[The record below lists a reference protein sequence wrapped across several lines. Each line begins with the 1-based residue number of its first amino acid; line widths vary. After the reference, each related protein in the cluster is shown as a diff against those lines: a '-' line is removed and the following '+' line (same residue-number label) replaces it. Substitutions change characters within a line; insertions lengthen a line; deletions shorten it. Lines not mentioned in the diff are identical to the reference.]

1 MRTPSQT
8 PPITLYDDIEVGII
22 MQQISL
28 MKIFFSFA
36 KVGALT
42 FGGGYAMLPLLQ
54 REAVE
59 RQGWLADSDIT
70 DYYALSQCSPGLIA
84 VNMAVYIGYPLRGL
98 GGVLA
103 AALGVITPSVVV
115 ILLLASLLQSFAH
128 VALVGHAFAAIRGA
142 VAALV
147 LQAVYKLYKSGV
159 VDKPTL
165 LIFVLALIIGILNIV
180 TPVLVI
186 AAAAAA
192 GIAVQAARKRKTG
205 GGL

>member
-1 MRTPSQT
+1 M
-8 PPITLYDDIEVGII
+8 VG
-22 MQQISL
+22 L
-28 MKIFFSFA
+28 VKIFFSFA

-59 RQGWLADSDIT
+59 RQGWLKDSDIG
-70 DYYALSQCSPGLIA
+70 DYYALAQCSPGLIA

-98 GGVLA
+98 PGAIA
-103 AALGVITPSVVV
+103 AVLGVITPSVLV
-115 ILLLASLLQSFAH
+115 IMLIASLLQNFAQ
-128 VALVGHAFAAIRGA
+128 VALVGRAFAAIRAA

-165 LIFVLALIIGILNIV
+165 VIFVAALAIGLLNIV

-186 AAAAAA
+186 VAAALA
-192 GIAVQAARKRKTG
+192 GIAVQAFRKRKPG

>member
-1 MRTPSQT
+1 MQN
-8 PPITLYDDIEVGII
+8 VGLI
-22 MQQISL
+22 Q
-28 MKIFFSFA
+28 IFFSFA

-59 RQGWLADSDIT
+59 RQGWLKDSDIG

-98 GGVLA
+98 PGALA
-103 AALGVITPSVVV
+103 AVLGVITPSVAV
-115 ILLLASLLQSFAH
+115 IMLLASLLQSFAH
-128 VALVGHAFAAIRGA
+128 LELIGHAFSAIRTA

-147 LQAVYKLYKSGV
+147 LQSVYKLYKSGV
-159 VDKPTL
+159 ADKPTL
-165 LIFVLALIIGILNIV
+165 IIFALALIIGVLNIV
-180 TPVLVI
+180 NPVLVI
-186 AAAAAA
+186 VVAALAGMAVKAAE
-192 GIAVQAARKRKTG
+192 KRKTG